1 MWGFFILF
9 VFINME
15 SKYIFERRSWNPQEI
30 ESEAKK
36 YQTKDEFKKNS
47 SAFYAAK
54 KISKDFFDQVTSHMK
69 VLSKRWSNEELE
81 NEAKKYTTKA
91 LFMAANPKAY
101 GAAMRRGEEFW
112 NRVTSHMPKIHK
124 TWTDD
129 LLRQEAQKYSTPTE
143 FSKFSSSAY
152 QLSRGK
158 GKEFFDDI
166 TSHMDRIIPWTEEM
180 IREEA
185 LKYKS
190 KSEFVQQS
198 GGAYQAAKR
207 LGILDDVVS
216 HMELKGSKFARAIY
230 SYEFPDKSVYV
241 GLTYDFGKRN
251 NSHMNS
257 ESSSVFQHMMKTGYK
272 PTLKKLT
279 SFMNKDEASRM
290 ETKLAQK
297 YKEEGW
303 NLLNKAKTG
312 ALGGDTVLWTR
323 EQIQSEAQKYDTLK
337 DFYENAASAIQ
348 AAKKIGD
355 DFYQQI
361 IGSMK
366 MGLKYWSDEELDKI
380 AKQYKTRQEFVDN
393 DPMAYQAAKRRGDE
407 FYNSITDHMGY
418 QRIQWTEDLLR
429 KESMKYKSKNEFAKS
444 SPSAYKIS
452 RDKGKLFFNDITK
465 HMIGNI
471 SWTDESL
478 MDEIKKY
485 STYSDFKKYS
495 TPAYTALKR
504 RKQLYMAKGYY
515 NTIGK

>member
-1 MWGFFILF
+1 MWGFLIMF
-9 VFINME
+9 VFINMN
-15 SKYIFERRSWNPQEI
+15 SKYILERRSWTPQEI
-30 ESEAKK
+30 ESEANR
-36 YQTKDEFKKNS
+36 YQTKDEFRKNS
-47 SAFYAAK
+47 PAFYAAK
-54 KISKDFFDQVTSHMK
+54 NISKDFFDQVTSHMK
-69 VLSKRWSNEELE
+69 VLSKRWSDEELE
-81 NEAKKYTTKA
+81 KEAKKYTTKA
-91 LFMAANPKAY
+91 LFMVGNPKAF

-129 LLRQEAQKYSTPTE
+129 LLQQEAQKYSTPGE
-143 FSKFSSSAY
+143 FNKFSPSAY
-152 QLSRGK
+152 TLSRNR

-190 KSEFVQQS
+190 RSEFAQES
-198 GGAYQAAKR
+198 GGAYRAAQR

-216 HMELKGSKFARAIY
+216 HMELKGSKFTRAIY

-241 GLTYDFGKRN
+241 GLTYDFDKRN
-251 NSHMNS
+251 RTHMTS
-257 ESSSVFQHMMKTGYK
+257 ESSSVFQHMMKTGYR

-279 SFMNKDEASRM
+279 SFMDKEEASRM

-297 YKEEGW
+297 YKDEGW
-303 NLLNKAKTG
+303 KLLNKAKTG
-312 ALGGDTVLWTR
+312 ALGGDTLLWTR
-323 EQIQSEAQKYDTLK
+323 EQIQTEAQKYDTLK

-355 DFYQQI
+355 EFYQQI
-361 IGSMK
+361 ISGMK
-366 MGLKYWSDEELDKI
+366 MGLKYWSDEELKKI

-407 FYNSITDHMGY
+407 FYDSITKHMGY
-418 QRIQWTEDLLR
+418 QRTQWTEDLLR
-429 KESMKYKSKNEFAKS
+429 KEAMKYKTKNQFAKL
-444 SPSAYKIS
+444 SPSAYVVS
-452 RDKGKLFFNDITK
+452 RNKGKVFFNDITK

-485 STYSDFKKYS
+485 STYSDFKKLS

-504 RKQLYMAKGYY
+504 RKQLSLAKDYY
-515 NTIGK
+515 NNIVK